1 MGKLHNAKLKKL
13 SQEFNDLTK
22 ELNDKSKI
30 IPRTEDLKAELKVLS
45 DKQSKLRKR
54 IEKLNGEP
62 PAEEK

>member
-22 ELNDKSKI
+22 EINEKAKI
-30 IPRTEDLKAELKVLS
+30 VPRTEDLKAELKLLG
-45 DKQSKLRKR
+45 DKQSKLRKK

>member
-62 PAEEK
+62 PAEKK